1 MDALLSAV
9 VSKDLLRNGERATTT
24 AHDGPDIRMKIFA
37 PILAIVDVMII
48 VSTALFWLRSR
59 TSRDLQKRSVPL
71 TLLTGLAALITCT
84 LFFIRCLGDT
94 PCFPILLGCYFGF
107 YYVHTMLTTRALR
120 LVVMARTARS
130 KVQRLLY
137 PDRPPTFWER
147 HHKLVRVFHQDSK
160 LLAYVFLVSSPFPI
174 FGLIAM
180 FVSDK
185 YSFFSTD
192 ISCPMGW
199 ESYPLVA
206 VSLVYIFGAFPTL
219 AYMMRDIRDAYQMR
233 NDLIVTCLT
242 SIAFDILF
250 FGLELADTELL
261 YPASNL
267 IFPAISI
274 VIIQVSAILLPWWR
288 VRSTAAEQPG
298 FAASPT
304 VFYRVLADHDMLAL
318 FCKFCENNFCAE
330 LPLFLTD
337 YQRLKSKS
345 VEFMASE
352 KPIRKSSLAQ
362 PRSPIDEDVIPP
374 HPRRQHPYDDHY
386 YQPQQ
391 QQHQKH
397 HPQLQQ
403 SPNYNPL
410 GKWFI
415 TRNVD
420 EKDLVPPT
428 TPSTLGDIPM
438 RDISS
443 FDSIQGPAKVSPL
456 PSTIAMD
463 LGDMAQQTVPTELTV
478 DYYVFYERY
487 FSENSIW
494 EVNIS
499 GRTLSQLQSLVEQE
513 HYTWRMFDSAKDEV
527 SQLLMEDVFTKF
539 IKSNRDLLPTV

>member
-1 MDALLSAV
+1 MDALLNAV
-9 VSKDLLRNGERATTT
+9 VPSDLLRDGERATTT
-24 AHDGPDIRMKIFA
+24 THDGPDIRLQIFA
-37 PILAIVDVMII
+37 PVLAIVDVMII
-48 VSTALFWLRSR
+48 VSTALFWVRSR

-71 TLLTGLAALITCT
+71 TLLTGLAALVTCT

-147 HHKLVRVFHQDSK
+147 HHQLVRIFHHDSK

-206 VSLVYIFGAFPTL
+206 VSLLYIFGAFPAL

-242 SIAFDILF
+242 SIVFDILF
-250 FGLELADTELL
+250 FGLELANTELL

-274 VIIQVSAILLPWWR
+274 IIIQISAILLPWWR
-288 VRSTAAEQPG
+288 VRSTTTELPG

-304 VFYRVLADHDMLAL
+304 VFYRVMADHEMLAL

-352 KPIRKSSLAQ
+352 KPIRKSSLTL
-362 PRSPIDEDVIPP
+362 PRSPMDDNIISP
-374 HPRRQHPYDDHY
+374 HSRRQHQYDDHHY
-386 YQPQQ
+386 HHRQQ
-391 QQHQKH
+391 QR
-397 HPQLQQ
+397 QQ
-403 SPNYNPL
+403 PPNHNPL

-420 EKDLVPPT
+420 EKELVPQT

-443 FDSIQGPAKVSPL
+443 FDSIQGPTKVSPL

-463 LGDMAQQTVPTELTV
+463 LGDMTQHTVPTELTV

-513 HYTWRMFDSAKDEV
+513 HYTWSMFDSAKDEV

-539 IKSNRDLLPTV
+539 IKANRDLLPSV